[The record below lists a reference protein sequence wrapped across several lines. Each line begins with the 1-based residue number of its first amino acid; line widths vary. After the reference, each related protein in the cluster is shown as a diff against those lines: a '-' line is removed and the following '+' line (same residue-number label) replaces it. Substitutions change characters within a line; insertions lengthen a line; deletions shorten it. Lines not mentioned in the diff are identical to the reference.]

1 MKKLS
6 ILSLHLN
13 YGGVEKS
20 ICALANLLCDKYD
33 VEIACT
39 YKIIDK
45 PAFYLD
51 SKVKVKYLTNVKPNK
66 KEIKKSIK
74 EKNIFKFI
82 KEAFYSIKVLYLRKK
97 TMKEYIK
104 KSDSEIIISSRYLF
118 NNILSKYGKK
128 NVLKIGWEHNH
139 PHGNMKFA
147 NKVIK
152 SVKNLDYLV
161 LVSKNLKLFYQGKI
175 KNSKCKCIYIPN
187 VVDESNEVS
196 NLLSNNL
203 VSVGRLSKEKG
214 FMDLLIVFNKIVKYN
229 PKCKLNII
237 GDGEEK
243 EKLEKYIIENN
254 LEKNVIMHG
263 FQSKE
268 YINNILLN
276 SSLYLMTSFT
286 ESFGIVLIEAMSY
299 GIPCIA
305 FSSAE
310 GAEELIE
317 NGKNGYLIDDR
328 NIDEYVKK
336 VEFLI
341 ENTNERIK
349 MQKYCIKKSYEFL
362 GKNVVKEWIKILK
375 GI

>member
-1 MKKLS
+1 MKKLT

-13 YGGVEKS
+13 FGGIEKS

-51 SKVKVKYLTNVKPNK
+51 SKIKVKYLTDVKPNENEWK
-66 KEIKKSIK
+66 KTIK

-82 KEAFYSIKVLYLRKK
+82 KESFYSVKVLYLRKR
-97 TMKEYIK
+97 TMKAYIK
-104 KSDSEIIISSRYLF
+104 NTDSKIIISSRYLF
-118 NNILSKYGKK
+118 NNILSKYSKK
-128 NVLKIGWEHNH
+128 DVLKIGWEHNH
-139 PHGNMKFA
+139 PHGNMKYA
-147 NKVIK
+147 NKIAK

-161 LVSKNLKLFYQGKI
+161 LVSKNLQSLYQERLN
-175 KNSKCKCIYIPN
+175 NSKCKCVYIPN
-187 VVDESNEVS
+187 IVDENDKSS
-196 NLLSNNL
+196 NLLSKNL

-214 FMDLLIVFNKIVKYN
+214 FMDLLIIFNKILKKY
-229 PKCKLNII
+229 PDYKLNII

-243 EKLEKYIIENN
+243 EKLENYIKENN

-263 FQSKE
+263 FQNKD
-268 YINNILLN
+268 YINNILLD
-276 SSLYLMTSFT
+276 SMVYLMTSFT
-286 ESFGIVLIEAMSY
+286 ESFGIVIIEAMSY
-299 GIPCIA
+299 GIPCVA

-336 VEFLI
+336 VEFLMD
-341 ENTNERIK
+341 NVKERKK
-349 MQKYCIKKSYEFL
+349 MQNNCINKANEFL
-362 GKNVVKEWIKILK
+362 GKNVVKKWFEILK
-375 GI
+375 GV

>member
-13 YGGVEKS
+13 YGGAEKS

-33 VEIACT
+33 VEIVCT

-51 SKVKVKYLTNVKPNK
+51 PKIKVKYLTDVKPNENEWK
-66 KEIKKSIK
+66 KTIK

-82 KEAFYSIKVLYLRKK
+82 KESFYSVKVLYLRKK

-104 KSDSEIIISSRYLF
+104 NTDTKIIISSRYLF
-118 NNILSKYGKK
+118 NNILSKYSKK
-128 NVLKIGWEHNH
+128 DVLKIGWEHNH
-139 PHGNMKFA
+139 PHVNMKFA
-147 NKVIK
+147 NKVTNSAK
-152 SVKNLDYLV
+152 GLDYFV
-161 LVSKNLKLFYQGKI
+161 LVSKNLQSLYKEKLK
-175 KNSKCKCIYIPN
+175 KSKCKCVYIPN
-187 VVDESNEVS
+187 IVDENDKSS
-196 NLLSNNL
+196 DLLSKNL

-214 FMDLLIVFNKIVKYN
+214 FMDLLIIFNKILKKY
-229 PKCKLNII
+229 PDYKLNII

-243 EKLEKYIIENN
+243 EKLENYIKENH

-263 FQSKE
+263 FQNKD
-268 YINNILLN
+268 YINNVLLG
-276 SSLYLMTSFT
+276 SMIYLMTSFT

-328 NIDEYVKK
+328 NIDKYVSK
-336 VEFLI
+336 VEFLMNNF
-341 ENTNERIK
+341 EERKK
-349 MQKYCIKKSYEFL
+349 MQNNCINKANEFL
-362 GKNVVKEWIKILK
+362 GKNVIKKWLEILK
-375 GI
+375 GV

>member
-13 YGGVEKS
+13 YGGAEKS

-33 VEIACT
+33 VEIVCT

-51 SKVKVKYLTNVKPNK
+51 PKIKVKYLTYVKPNENEWK
-66 KEIKKSIK
+66 KTIK

-82 KEAFYSIKVLYLRKK
+82 KESFYSVKVLYLRKK

-104 KSDSEIIISSRYLF
+104 NTDTKIIISSRYLF
-118 NNILSKYGKK
+118 NNILSKYSKK
-128 NVLKIGWEHNH
+128 DVLKIGWEHNH

-147 NKVIK
+147 KKVIK
-152 SVKNLDYLV
+152 SAKGLDYFV
-161 LVSKNLKLFYQGKI
+161 LVSKNLQSLYKEKLK
-175 KNSKCKCIYIPN
+175 KSKCKCVYIPN
-187 VVDESNEVS
+187 IVDENDKSS
-196 NLLSNNL
+196 DLLSKNL

-214 FMDLLIVFNKIVKYN
+214 FMDLLIIFNKILKKY
-229 PKCKLNII
+229 PDYKLNII

-243 EKLEKYIIENN
+243 EKLENYIKENH

-263 FQSKE
+263 FQNKD
-268 YINNILLN
+268 YINNVLLG
-276 SSLYLMTSFT
+276 SMIYLMTSFT

-328 NIDEYVKK
+328 NIDKYVSK
-336 VEFLI
+336 VEFLMNNF
-341 ENTNERIK
+341 EERKK
-349 MQKYCIKKSYEFL
+349 MQNNCINKANEFL
-362 GKNVVKEWIKILK
+362 GKNVIKKWLEILK
-375 GI
+375 GV

>member
-13 YGGVEKS
+13 YGGAEKS

-45 PAFYLD
+45 PAFYLNP
-51 SKVKVKYLTNVKPNK
+51 KIKIKYLTDVKPNK
-66 KEIKKSIK
+66 DKIKKYIK
-74 EKNIFKFI
+74 EKKMFKLI

-104 KSDSEIIISSRYLF
+104 KTNSEIIISSRYLF

-128 NVLKIGWEHNH
+128 NILKIGWEHNH

-147 NKVIK
+147 NKVAN

-161 LVSKNLKLFYQGKI
+161 LVSRNLQLFYQERLK
-175 KNSKCKCIYIPN
+175 KSECKCVYIPN
-187 VVDESNEVS
+187 VVDKSNGVS
-196 NLLSNNL
+196 DLSSNNM

-214 FMDLLIVFNKIVKYN
+214 FMDLLIIFNKILKKY
-229 PKCKLNII
+229 PDYILNII

-243 EKLEKYIIENN
+243 EKLENYIKENN

-263 FQSKE
+263 FQSKD
-268 YINNILLN
+268 YINNILLD
-276 SSLYLMTSFT
+276 SMVYLMTSFT

-299 GIPCIA
+299 GIPCVA

-336 VEFLI
+336 VEFLMD
-341 ENTNERIK
+341 NVKERKK
-349 MQKYCIKKSYEFL
+349 MQNNCINKSNEFL
-362 GKNVVKEWIKILK
+362 GKNVVKKWLEILK
-375 GI
+375 GV

>member
-13 YGGVEKS
+13 YGGAEKS

-33 VEIACT
+33 VEIVCT

-51 SKVKVKYLTNVKPNK
+51 PKIKVKYLTDVKPNENEWK
-66 KEIKKSIK
+66 KTIK

-82 KEAFYSIKVLYLRKK
+82 KESFYSVKVLYLRKK

-104 KSDSEIIISSRYLF
+104 NTDTKIIISSRYLF
-118 NNILSKYGKK
+118 NNILSKYSKK
-128 NVLKIGWEHNH
+128 DVLKIGWEHNH

-147 NKVIK
+147 NKVTNSAK
-152 SVKNLDYLV
+152 GLDYFV
-161 LVSKNLKLFYQGKI
+161 LVSKNLQSLYKEKLK
-175 KNSKCKCIYIPN
+175 KSKCKYVYIPN
-187 VVDESNEVS
+187 IVDENDKSS
-196 NLLSNNL
+196 DLLSKNL

-214 FMDLLIVFNKIVKYN
+214 FMDLLIIFNKILKKY
-229 PKCKLNII
+229 PDYKLNII

-243 EKLEKYIIENN
+243 EKLENYIKENH

-263 FQSKE
+263 FQNKD
-268 YINNILLN
+268 YINNVLLG
-276 SSLYLMTSFT
+276 SMIYLMTSFT

-328 NIDEYVKK
+328 NIDKYVSK
-336 VEFLI
+336 VEFLMNNF
-341 ENTNERIK
+341 EERKK
-349 MQKYCIKKSYEFL
+349 MQNNCINKANEFL
-362 GKNVVKEWIKILK
+362 GKNVIKKWLEILK
-375 GI
+375 GV

>member
-13 YGGVEKS
+13 YGGAEKS

-45 PAFYLD
+45 SAFYLNP
-51 SKVKVKYLTNVKPNK
+51 KIKIKYLTDVKPNK
-66 KEIKKSIK
+66 DKIKKYIK
-74 EKNIFKFI
+74 EKNIFKLI
-82 KEAFYSIKVLYLRKK
+82 KEVFYSIKVLYLRKK

-104 KSDSEIIISSRYLF
+104 KTNSEIIISSRYLF

-128 NVLKIGWEHNH
+128 NILKIGWEHNH

-147 NKVIK
+147 KKVIK
-152 SVKNLDYLV
+152 SAKKLDYLV
-161 LVSKNLKLFYQGKI
+161 LVSENLKEFYRK
-175 KNSKCKCIYIPN
+175 KLPKVKCVYIPN
-187 VVDESNEVS
+187 IVDENDKSS
-196 NLLSNNL
+196 DLLSKNL

-214 FMDLLIVFNKIVKYN
+214 FMDLLIIFNKILKKY
-229 PKCKLNII
+229 PDYKLNII

-243 EKLEKYIIENN
+243 EKLENYIKENH

-263 FQSKE
+263 FQNKD
-268 YINNILLN
+268 YINNVLLG
-276 SSLYLMTSFT
+276 SMIYLMTSFT

-328 NIDEYVKK
+328 NIDKYVSK
-336 VEFLI
+336 VEFLMNNF
-341 ENTNERIK
+341 EERKK
-349 MQKYCIKKSYEFL
+349 MQNNCINKANEFL
-362 GKNVVKEWIKILK
+362 GKNVIKKWLEILK
-375 GI
+375 GV

>member
-13 YGGVEKS
+13 YGGAEKS

-33 VEIACT
+33 VEIVCT

-51 SKVKVKYLTNVKPNK
+51 PKIKVKYLTDVKPNENEWK
-66 KEIKKSIK
+66 KTIK

-82 KEAFYSIKVLYLRKK
+82 KESFYSVKVLYLRKK

-104 KSDSEIIISSRYLF
+104 NTDTKIIISSRYLF
-118 NNILSKYGKK
+118 NNILSKYSKK
-128 NVLKIGWEHNH
+128 DVLKIGWEHNH
-139 PHGNMKFA
+139 PHDNMKFA
-147 NKVIK
+147 NKVTNSAK
-152 SVKNLDYLV
+152 GLDYFV
-161 LVSKNLKLFYQGKI
+161 LVSKNLQSLYKEKLK
-175 KNSKCKCIYIPN
+175 KSKCKCVYIPN
-187 VVDESNEVS
+187 IVDENDKSS
-196 NLLSNNL
+196 DLLSKNL

-214 FMDLLIVFNKIVKYN
+214 FMDLLIIFNKILKKY
-229 PKCKLNII
+229 PDYKLNII

-243 EKLEKYIIENN
+243 EKLENYIKENH

-263 FQSKE
+263 FQNKD
-268 YINNILLN
+268 YINNVLLG
-276 SSLYLMTSFT
+276 SMIYLMTSFT

-328 NIDEYVKK
+328 NIDKYVSK
-336 VEFLI
+336 VEFLMNNF
-341 ENTNERIK
+341 EERKK
-349 MQKYCIKKSYEFL
+349 MQNNCINKANEFL
-362 GKNVVKEWIKILK
+362 GKNVIKKWLEILK
-375 GI
+375 GV

>member
-1 MKKLS
+1 MKKLT

-13 YGGVEKS
+13 FGGIEKS

-51 SKVKVKYLTNVKPNK
+51 SKIKVKYLTDVKPNENEWK
-66 KEIKKSIK
+66 KTIK

-82 KEAFYSIKVLYLRKK
+82 KESFYSVKVLYLRKR
-97 TMKEYIK
+97 TMKAYIK
-104 KSDSEIIISSRYLF
+104 NTDSKIIISSRYLF
-118 NNILSKYGKK
+118 NNILSKYSKK
-128 NVLKIGWEHNH
+128 DVLKIGWEHNH
-139 PHGNMKFA
+139 PHGNMKYA
-147 NKVIK
+147 NKIAK

-161 LVSKNLKLFYQGKI
+161 LVSKNLQSLYQERLN
-175 KNSKCKCIYIPN
+175 NSKCKCVYIPN
-187 VVDESNEVS
+187 IVDENDKSS
-196 NLLSNNL
+196 NLLSKNL

-214 FMDLLIVFNKIVKYN
+214 FMDLLIIFNKILKKN
-229 PKCKLNII
+229 PDYKLNII

-243 EKLEKYIIENN
+243 EKLENYIKENN

-263 FQSKE
+263 FQNKD
-268 YINNILLN
+268 YINNILLD
-276 SSLYLMTSFT
+276 SMVYLMTSFT
-286 ESFGIVLIEAMSY
+286 ESFGIVIIEAMSY
-299 GIPCIA
+299 GIPCVA

-336 VEFLI
+336 VEFLMD
-341 ENTNERIK
+341 NVKERKK
-349 MQKYCIKKSYEFL
+349 MQNNCINKANEFL
-362 GKNVVKEWIKILK
+362 GKNVVKKWFEILK
-375 GI
+375 GV

>member
-13 YGGVEKS
+13 YGGAEKS

-45 PAFYLD
+45 SAFYLNP
-51 SKVKVKYLTNVKPNK
+51 KIKIKYLTDVKPNK
-66 KEIKKSIK
+66 DKIKKYIK
-74 EKNIFKFI
+74 EKNIFKLI
-82 KEAFYSIKVLYLRKK
+82 KEVFYSIKVLYLRKK

-104 KSDSEIIISSRYLF
+104 KTNSEIIISSRYLF

-128 NVLKIGWEHNH
+128 NILKIGWEHNH

-147 NKVIK
+147 NKVAN

-161 LVSKNLKLFYQGKI
+161 LVSRNLQLFYQERLK
-175 KNSKCKCIYIPN
+175 KSECKCVYIPN
-187 VVDESNEVS
+187 VVDKSNGVS
-196 NLLSNNL
+196 DLLSNNL

-214 FMDLLIVFNKIVKYN
+214 FMDLLIIFNKILKKY
-229 PKCKLNII
+229 PDYKLNLI

-243 EKLEKYIIENN
+243 EKLENYIKENN
-254 LEKNVIMHG
+254 LGKNVIMHG
-263 FQSKE
+263 FQNKD
-268 YINNILLN
+268 YINNILLE
-276 SSLYLMTSFT
+276 SSVYLMTSFT
-286 ESFGIVLIEAMSY
+286 ESFGIVLVEAMSY
-299 GIPCIA
+299 GIPCVA

-336 VEFLI
+336 VEFLMD
-341 ENTNERIK
+341 NVKERKK
-349 MQKYCIKKSYEFL
+349 MQNNCINKANEFL
-362 GKNVVKEWIKILK
+362 GKNVIKEWFKIL
-375 GI
+375 

>member
-13 YGGVEKS
+13 YGGAEKS

-45 PAFYLD
+45 PAFYLNP
-51 SKVKVKYLTNVKPNK
+51 KIKIKYLTDVKPNNDK
-66 KEIKKSIK
+66 IKKYIKKKNMFKLIK
-74 EKNIFKFI
+74 EV
-82 KEAFYSIKVLYLRKK
+82 FYSIKVLYLRKK

-104 KSDSEIIISSRYLF
+104 KTNSEIIISSRYLF

-128 NVLKIGWEHNH
+128 NILKIGWEHNH

-147 NKVIK
+147 NRVIN

-161 LVSKNLKLFYQGKI
+161 LVSKNLQLFYQEKLN
-175 KNSKCKCIYIPN
+175 NSKCKCVYIPN
-187 VVDESNEVS
+187 VVDKSNGVS
-196 NLLSNNL
+196 DLLSNNL
-203 VSVGRLSKEKG
+203 VSIGRLSKEKG
-214 FMDLLIVFNKIVKYN
+214 FMDLLIIFNKILKKY
-229 PKCKLNII
+229 PDYKLNII

-243 EKLEKYIIENN
+243 EKLENYIKENN

-263 FQSKE
+263 FKSKD
-268 YINNILLN
+268 YINNILLD
-276 SSLYLMTSFT
+276 SMVYLMTSFT

-299 GIPCIA
+299 GIPCVA

-336 VEFLI
+336 VEFLMD
-341 ENTNERIK
+341 NVKERKK
-349 MQKYCIKKSYEFL
+349 MQNNCINKSNEFL
-362 GKNVVKEWIKILK
+362 GENVVKKWFEILK
-375 GI
+375 GV

>member
-13 YGGVEKS
+13 YGGAEKS

-33 VEIACT
+33 VEIVCT

-51 SKVKVKYLTNVKPNK
+51 PKIKVKYLTDVKPNENEWK
-66 KEIKKSIK
+66 KTIK

-82 KEAFYSIKVLYLRKK
+82 KESFYSVKVLYLRKK

-104 KSDSEIIISSRYLF
+104 NTDTKIIISSRYLF
-118 NNILSKYGKK
+118 NNILSKYSKK
-128 NVLKIGWEHNH
+128 DVLKIGWEHNH

-147 NKVIK
+147 KKVIK
-152 SVKNLDYLV
+152 SAKGLDYFV
-161 LVSKNLKLFYQGKI
+161 LVSKNLQSLYKEKLK
-175 KNSKCKCIYIPN
+175 KSKCKCVYIPN
-187 VVDESNEVS
+187 IVDENDKSS
-196 NLLSNNL
+196 DLLSKNL

-214 FMDLLIVFNKIVKYN
+214 FMDLLIIFNKILKKY
-229 PKCKLNII
+229 PDYKLNII

-243 EKLEKYIIENN
+243 EKLENYIKENH

-263 FQSKE
+263 FQNKD
-268 YINNILLN
+268 YINNVLLG
-276 SSLYLMTSFT
+276 SMIYLMTSFT

-328 NIDEYVKK
+328 NIDKYVSK
-336 VEFLI
+336 VEFLMNNF
-341 ENTNERIK
+341 EERKK
-349 MQKYCIKKSYEFL
+349 MQNNCINKANEFL
-362 GKNVVKEWIKILK
+362 GKNVIKKWLEILK
-375 GI
+375 GV